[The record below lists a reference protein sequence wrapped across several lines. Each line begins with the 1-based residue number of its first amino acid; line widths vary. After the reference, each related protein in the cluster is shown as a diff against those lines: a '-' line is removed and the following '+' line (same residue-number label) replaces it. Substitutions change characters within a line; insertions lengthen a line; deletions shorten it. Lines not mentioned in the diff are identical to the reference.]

1 MEQMKWKRHSKK
13 RSVAFT
19 LGVVLMLTTA
29 CAGEPRKEE
38 GAGTTDNRSTE
49 TVGQT
54 KEGES
59 LGSVRDRTLLIG
71 VPATSDGLDMD
82 YHNSGVVTMV
92 VRNMNDY
99 QFLYPYEKD
108 ESGFLVPDFNAD
120 LVPRMAESCTFSED
134 GLTMTVRLK
143 KGIKSHDGNELTAA
157 DIVYKF
163 QSAFENQTST
173 WTFTA
178 KNQGIEDVAQIK
190 VIDDYTYSITTKSPN
205 PMALS
210 NLAHVQT
217 FIYDSKASGEP
228 LKKDPQWMNT
238 HEAGYGPYKLK
249 EFTPGQQVVLEKFTD
264 YWDQDAVSWFDDV
277 IVKEIPESANRAAM
291 LMSGDLDIALDL
303 TDAEL
308 HELAGKE
315 DVKVLDYTGN
325 RMTFVG
331 FDHSIAPLDDPKVRQ
346 ALSYAAPYQ
355 DILDTV
361 YLGEASPLYSPVPSI
376 YPGYTKEFWEYG
388 TDLEKA
394 RALLA
399 EAGYGDG
406 FKLDMVIE
414 ASQSQH
420 EQIAIFLQSSLR
432 EIGVELTI
440 QKVQSGDFWSRVSSG
455 TMGGL
460 FAITDSPGSPDPALG
475 FSLYAIS
482 DGIMNMGRYKNEEVD
497 ALYAEMMATLDQDV
511 RMRCAERIQEITVKE
526 DPLWMYISAPGYKA
540 AMRSDIQAPQW
551 NAVNELGWNYMYRQE

>member
-71 VPATSDGLDMD
+71 VPATADGLDMD

-120 LVPRMAESCTFSED
+120 LVPRMAESCTFSEW
-134 GLTMTVRLK
+134 V
-143 KGIKSHDGNELTAA
+143 
-157 DIVYKF
+157 
-163 QSAFENQTST
+163 
-173 WTFTA
+173 
-178 KNQGIEDVAQIK
+178 
-190 VIDDYTYSITTKSPN
+190 
-205 PMALS
+205 
-210 NLAHVQT
+210 
-217 FIYDSKASGEP
+217 
-228 LKKDPQWMNT
+228 NT
-238 HEAGYGPYKLK
+238 HEAGYGPYKVK
-249 EFTPGQQVVLEKFTD
+249 GFTPGQQVVLEKFTD